1 MIPIVDTHQHLWD
14 LEQFSLPWLADVEAL
29 NDNYRMDDYQRATA
43 ESGVAKTVYMEVDV
57 APEQRLAEVNF
68 VSDLCARD
76 DNPMAGAVIS
86 GSPGDAGFA
95 DYMARFSD
103 NAYVKGVRQVLHVPS
118 AARGACVEPRFVEG
132 MHLLG
137 SMGKCFDLCMRP
149 SELGDAVALVE
160 QCPDTLF
167 IVDHCGNADPQVV
180 SGDVEPD
187 LENPFSHDRQQWMDD
202 MQALGAHANVVCKLS
217 GVVARAPQGW
227 TAETL
232 APTVEHCIASFGA
245 DGAVF
250 GGDWPVCTLGAP
262 LGEWV
267 AALRQI
273 VKGHSEEDQR
283 RILHDNAVRLYGL
296 A

>member
-43 ESGVAKTVYMEVDV
+43 DSCVVKTVYMEVDV
-57 APEQRLAEVNF
+57 APEQRLAEVDF

-103 NAYVKGVRQVLHVPS
+103 NTYVKGVRQVLHVPS

-149 SELGDAVALVE
+149 SELGDAIALVE

-167 IVDHCGNADPQVV
+167 VVDHCGNADPQVV
-180 SGDVEPD
+180 SGDIEPD

-217 GVVARAPQGW
+217 GIVARVPKEW
-227 TAETL
+227 TAQTL

-245 DGAVF
+245 DGVVF

-273 VKGHSEEDQR
+273 VKGHSEEDQQ

>member
-57 APEQRLAEVNF
+57 APEQRFAEVDF

-95 DYMARFSD
+95 DYLARFSD

-118 AARGACVEPRFVEG
+118 AARGTCVEPRFVEG

-160 QCPDTLF
+160 QCSDTLF
-167 IVDHCGNADPQVV
+167 IVDHCGNADPQIV

-202 MQALGAHANVVCKLS
+202 MQALGAHDNVVCKLS
-217 GVVARAPQGW
+217 GIVARAPQGW

-232 APTVEHCIASFGA
+232 APTVEHCIASFGV

-273 VKGHSEEDQR
+273 VKGHSEEEQR

>member
-1 MIPIVDTHQHLWD
+1 MTSSLSSKGQASIVPGGSVEIFAGLD
-14 LEQFSLPWLADVEAL
+14 LVSKAFHDRDEKVFEGGFVGVQTADL
-29 NDNYRMDDYQRATA
+29 
-43 ESGVAKTVYMEVDV
+43 G
-57 APEQRLAEVNF
+57 
-68 VSDLCARD
+68 
-76 DNPMAGAVIS
+76 
-86 GSPGDAGFA
+86 
-95 DYMARFSD
+95 
-103 NAYVKGVRQVLHVPS
+103 
-118 AARGACVEPRFVEG
+118 ARGCG
-132 MHLLG
+132 HLQD
-137 SMGKCFDLCMRP
+137 FT
-149 SELGDAVALVE
+149 GDAVALVE

-167 IVDHCGNADPQVV
+167 IVDHCGNADPQIV

-202 MQALGAHANVVCKLS
+202 MQALGAHDNVVCKLS
-217 GVVARAPQGW
+217 GIVARAPQGW
-227 TAETL
+227 KAETL

-245 DGAVF
+245 DGVVF

>member
-57 APEQRLAEVNF
+57 APEQRLAEVDF

-160 QCPDTLF
+160 QCSDTLF
-167 IVDHCGNADPQVV
+167 IVDHCGNADPQIV

-202 MQALGAHANVVCKLS
+202 MQALGAHDNVVCKLS
-217 GVVARAPQGW
+217 GIVARAPQGW

>member
-57 APEQRLAEVNF
+57 APEQRLAEVDF

-103 NAYVKGVRQVLHVPS
+103 NSYVKGVRQVLHVPS

-167 IVDHCGNADPQVV
+167 IVDHCGNADPQIV

-202 MQALGAHANVVCKLS
+202 MQALGAHDNVVCKLS
-217 GVVARAPQGW
+217 GIVARAPQGW

-262 LGEWV
+262 LGE
-267 AALRQI
+267 
-273 VKGHSEEDQR
+273 
-283 RILHDNAVRLYGL
+283 
-296 A
+296 

>member
-217 GVVARAPQGW
+217 GIVARAPQGW

>member
-57 APEQRLAEVNF
+57 APEQRLAEVDF

-202 MQALGAHANVVCKLS
+202 MQALGAHDNVVCKLS
-217 GVVARAPQGW
+217 GIVARAPRGW

-296 A
+296 V

>member
-217 GVVARAPQGW
+217 GIVARAPQGW

-283 RILHDNAVRLYGL
+283 RILHDNAVRLYGR

>member
-57 APEQRLAEVNF
+57 APEQRLAEVDF

-202 MQALGAHANVVCKLS
+202 MQALGAHDNVVCKLS
-217 GVVARAPQGW
+217 GIVARAPRGW

-232 APTVEHCIASFGA
+232 APTIEHCIASFGA

-296 A
+296 V

>member
-167 IVDHCGNADPQVV
+167 IVDHCGNADPQIV

>member
-29 NDNYRMDDYQRATA
+29 NNNYRMDDYQRATA

-57 APEQRLAEVNF
+57 APEQRLAEVDF

-202 MQALGAHANVVCKLS
+202 MQALGAHDNVVCKLS
-217 GVVARAPQGW
+217 GIVARAPRGW

-296 A
+296 V

>member
-57 APEQRLAEVNF
+57 APEQRFAEVDF

-132 MHLLG
+132 IHLLG

-160 QCPDTLF
+160 QCSDTLF
-167 IVDHCGNADPQVV
+167 IVDHCGNADPQIV

-217 GVVARAPQGW
+217 GSVARAPQGW

-273 VKGHSEEDQR
+273 VKGHSEEEQR

>member
-29 NDNYRMDDYQRATA
+29 NNNYRMDDYQRATA

-57 APEQRLAEVNF
+57 APEQRLAEVDF

-202 MQALGAHANVVCKLS
+202 MQALGAHDNVVCKLS
-217 GVVARAPQGW
+217 GIVARAPRGW

>member
-29 NDNYRMDDYQRATA
+29 NNNYRMDDYQRATA

-57 APEQRLAEVNF
+57 APEQRLAEVDF

-118 AARGACVEPRFVEG
+118 AARGTCVEPRFVEG

-160 QCPDTLF
+160 QCSDTLF
-167 IVDHCGNADPQVV
+167 IVDHCGNADPQIV

-202 MQALGAHANVVCKLS
+202 MQALGAHDNVVCKLS
-217 GVVARAPQGW
+217 GIVARAPQGW

>member
-57 APEQRLAEVNF
+57 APEQRFAEVDF

-132 MHLLG
+132 THLLG

-217 GVVARAPQGW
+217 GIVARAPQGW

-273 VKGHSEEDQR
+273 VKGHSEEEQR

>member
-57 APEQRLAEVNF
+57 APEQRLAEVDF

-118 AARGACVEPRFVEG
+118 AARGTCVEPRFVEG

-160 QCPDTLF
+160 QCSDTLF
-167 IVDHCGNADPQVV
+167 IVDHCGNADPQIV

-202 MQALGAHANVVCKLS
+202 MQALGAHDNVVCKLS
-217 GVVARAPQGW
+217 GIVARAPQGW

>member
-14 LEQFSLPWLADVEAL
+14 LQQFSLPWLADVEAL
-29 NDNYRMDDYQRATA
+29 NDNYRMDDYQRETA

-57 APEQRLAEVNF
+57 APDQRLAEVAF
-68 VSDLCARD
+68 VSALCARD

-86 GSPGDAGFA
+86 GSPGDPGFTDYMAGFA
-95 DYMARFSD
+95 D

-118 AARGACVEPRFVEG
+118 AARGACIDSRFVEG

-137 SMGKCFDLCMRP
+137 SMGRCFDLCMRP

-167 IVDHCGNADPQVV
+167 IIDHCGNADPQIV
-180 SGDVEPD
+180 SGDAKPD

-202 MQALGAHANVVCKLS
+202 MQALGSHANVVCKLS
-217 GVVARAPQGW
+217 GIVARAPEGW
-227 TAETL
+227 TAQTL
-232 APTVEHCIASFGA
+232 APTVEHCIASFGI
-245 DGAVF
+245 DGVVF

-262 LGEWV
+262 LGEWI

-273 VKGHSEEDQR
+273 VTHYSEADQR

-296 A
+296 